1 MYNSG
6 YWANNKGI
14 LNATEV
20 HQTPGWKQVRRVAP
34 QTGML
39 KKIGMT
45 KCRSSN
51 FRRFLKTE
59 IFSIFKFHGMNS

>member
-51 FRRFLKTE
+51 FRRFLKT
-59 IFSIFKFHGMNS
+59 